1 MLSVNQQENSSIM
14 AEETYDSIKHMFNSY
29 EYMVDGD
36 FCTINKCET
45 DDELVE
51 SVKCMKEISFCHSQ
65 HSTITTLNLAKY
77 KLEQLQKRESQNI
90 ITKTIKKLQGKF
102 RKIFYQ

>member
-45 DDELVE
+45 LFIVPILLFMLC
-51 SVKCMKEISFCHSQ
+51 VF
-65 HSTITTLNLAKY
+65 
-77 KLEQLQKRESQNI
+77 
-90 ITKTIKKLQGKF
+90 
-102 RKIFYQ
+102 KIMPFYVP

>member
-1 MLSVNQQENSSIM
+1 MLSFNQHENSSIM

-65 HSTITTLNLAKY
+65 HSTMMLEFSCWLTDNIY
-77 KLEQLQKRESQNI
+77 KKSNGIWI
-90 ITKTIKKLQGKF
+90 IIEILV
-102 RKIFYQ
+102 YV

>member
-36 FCTINKCET
+36 FCTINW
-45 DDELVE
+45 
-51 SVKCMKEISFCHSQ
+51 
-65 HSTITTLNLAKY
+65 
-77 KLEQLQKRESQNI
+77 
-90 ITKTIKKLQGKF
+90 
-102 RKIFYQ
+102 

>member
-1 MLSVNQQENSSIM
+1 M
-14 AEETYDSIKHMFNSY
+14 AEEMYDNIKHMFDSY
-29 EYMVDGD
+29 ECMVDGD

-51 SVKCMKEISFCHSQ
+51 SVKCMKEISFDHSQ
-65 HSTITTLNLAKY
+65 HSTMTTLNLAKY
-77 KLEQLQKRESQNI
+77 KLEQLQELQSQNI

-102 RKIFYQ
+102 RKIFSQ

>member
-1 MLSVNQQENSSIM
+1 MLEFSCWLTDNIYKKSNGIWIIIELLVYI
-14 AEETYDSIKHMFNSY
+14 YICF
-29 EYMVDGD
+29 
-36 FCTINKCET
+36 KCET

-77 KLEQLQKRESQNI
+77 KL
-90 ITKTIKKLQGKF
+90 IKQFLL
-102 RKIFYQ
+102 

>member
-1 MLSVNQQENSSIM
+1 
-14 AEETYDSIKHMFNSY
+14 MFNSY

-51 SVKCMKEISFCHSQ
+51 SVKCMKEISFCRFFSHD
-65 HSTITTLNLAKY
+65 A
-77 KLEQLQKRESQNI
+77 
-90 ITKTIKKLQGKF
+90 G
-102 RKIFYQ
+102 IFLLVN